1 MAKKRH
7 SNGAKKKASLVVK
20 IVVWI
25 LLIVL
30 LVGVFFAIKS
40 LSNDFHDDIKT
51 FYAVVDNQTITADAA
66 NLSLLGKNIQVY
78 NLTGGGFA
86 YEITSNKYRTFDFE
100 INGKKHSFA
109 DKEVWT
115 AAFDVDETS
124 LGLTIAETDM
134 ETLLKRAYGDGEL
147 KYLTPMYNDVCYFT
161 LVIKNAKDSSVQL
174 KLSFFVKV
182 NVNIV
187 ELQLDKTKI
196 VF

>member
-1 MAKKRH
+1 MAKKKH
-7 SNGAKKKASLVVK
+7 SGGAKKNASFAVK
-20 IVVWI
+20 IVIWL
-25 LLIVL
+25 LLIAL

-40 LSNDFHDDIKT
+40 LSNDFHDDINT

-66 NLSLLGKNIQVY
+66 NLSLLGKNIHVY
-78 NLTGGGFA
+78 NLTGGGFS

-100 INGKKHSFA
+100 INGVKHSFA

-115 AAFDVDETS
+115 TAFDISATS
-124 LGLTIAETDM
+124 SGMTIANTDM
-134 ETLLKRAYGDGEL
+134 ETLLKRTYGEGEL
-147 KYLTPMYNDVCYFT
+147 KYLTPMYDDVCYFT
-161 LVIKNAKDSSVQL
+161 LAIKNAKDSSVQL

-187 ELQLDKTKI
+187 ELQFDKTKI